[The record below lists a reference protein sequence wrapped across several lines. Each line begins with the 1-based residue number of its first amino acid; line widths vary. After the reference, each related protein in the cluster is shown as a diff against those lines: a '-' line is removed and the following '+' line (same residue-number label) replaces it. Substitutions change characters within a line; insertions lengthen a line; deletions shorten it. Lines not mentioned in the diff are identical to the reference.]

1 MMTAALIVCIAL
13 LAIVTAVAIRQ
24 KRRYDRSLRK
34 IRYMFDSIKNLD
46 YAFCFPVN
54 NVSGEDRL
62 INASLNRIKKLIMDA
77 RLSEAE
83 KEKYYECIIDSV
95 DTGILVLD
103 EHGFVLLRNS
113 ASLRLLGLE
122 VLNHVSQLGRIS
134 GDLEKD
140 FVNLRPGEKR
150 LVTFS
155 NERGDVHLALR
166 ATDVMHRGE
175 THRLVTV
182 SDINSELDENEIES
196 WLRLTRILAHE
207 IMNSMTPVTSLSE
220 TLLKKVRSGATREN
234 MEDIEQ
240 GLSVIS
246 KTGSELIKFVQSYRN
261 FTHVPTPRPSLFY
274 VKQFAERMVSIA
286 RQGIGFQTGQPQMA
300 YSSVAGEDF
309 GIAFH
314 VDIQPEDL
322 IVYADEDLIGH
333 VVTNI
338 LKNAIQAPGTRNIW
352 FRAYSDS
359 QEAVVMD
366 IGNDGEPISENVARH
381 IFMPFFTTKK
391 NGSGIGLPIARQ
403 IMRLSGGTVTLVTS
417 QPRQPA
423 FDSASHLASDTTHA
437 SDTTG
442 SSPRTIFEL
451 KFP

>member
-1 MMTAALIVCIAL
+1 
-13 LAIVTAVAIRQ
+13 
-24 KRRYDRSLRK
+24 
-34 IRYMFDSIKNLD
+34 
-46 YAFCFPVN
+46 
-54 NVSGEDRL
+54 
-62 INASLNRIKKLIMDA
+62 
-77 RLSEAE
+77 
-83 KEKYYECIIDSV
+83 
-95 DTGILVLD
+95 
-103 EHGFVLLRNS
+103 
-113 ASLRLLGLE
+113 
-122 VLNHVSQLGRIS
+122 
-134 GDLEKD
+134 
-140 FVNLRPGEKR
+140 
-150 LVTFS
+150 
-155 NERGDVHLALR
+155 
-166 ATDVMHRGE
+166 
-175 THRLVTV
+175 
-182 SDINSELDENEIES
+182 
-196 WLRLTRILAHE
+196 
-207 IMNSMTPVTSLSE
+207 
-220 TLLKKVRSGATREN
+220 
-234 MEDIEQ
+234 
-240 GLSVIS
+240 
-246 KTGSELIKFVQSYRN
+246 
-261 FTHVPTPRPSLFY
+261 
-274 VKQFAERMVSIA
+274 
-286 RQGIGFQTGQPQMA
+286 MA

-381 IFMPFFTTKK
+381 IYMPFFTTKK

-423 FDSASHLASDTTHA
+423 FDPASPLASDTTHA

>member
-1 MMTAALIVCIAL
+1 MMMAAMIACIAL

-77 RLSEAE
+77 RQSEAE

-113 ASLRLLGLE
+113 SALRLLGLE
-122 VLNHVSQLGRIS
+122 VLNHVSHLGRIS

-166 ATDVMHRGE
+166 TTEVMLRGE

-182 SDINSELDENEIES
+182 NDINSELDENEIES
-196 WLRLTRILAHE
+196 WLRLTRILTHE

-286 RQGIGFQTGQPQMA
+286 RQGIESQTGQP
-300 YSSVAGEDF
+300 
-309 GIAFH
+309 
-314 VDIQPEDL
+314 
-322 IVYADEDLIGH
+322 
-333 VVTNI
+333 
-338 LKNAIQAPGTRNIW
+338 
-352 FRAYSDS
+352 
-359 QEAVVMD
+359 
-366 IGNDGEPISENVARH
+366 
-381 IFMPFFTTKK
+381 
-391 NGSGIGLPIARQ
+391 
-403 IMRLSGGTVTLVTS
+403 
-417 QPRQPA
+417 
-423 FDSASHLASDTTHA
+423 
-437 SDTTG
+437 
-442 SSPRTIFEL
+442 
-451 KFP
+451 